1 MSYHAFPVETYH
13 TELGCAVVSQFQRTS
28 AGILIENVALIG
40 PRELYEV
47 DSVDCGAVAE
57 SPGIGDGKAPTATD
71 RAD

>member
-13 TELGCAVVSQFQRTS
+13 TELGCAVVSQYQRTS

-40 PRELYEV
+40 PRELSSEV
-47 DSVDCGAVAE
+47 DSDRGARILEYVMGHGQAPAE
-57 SPGIGDGKAPTATD
+57 PD